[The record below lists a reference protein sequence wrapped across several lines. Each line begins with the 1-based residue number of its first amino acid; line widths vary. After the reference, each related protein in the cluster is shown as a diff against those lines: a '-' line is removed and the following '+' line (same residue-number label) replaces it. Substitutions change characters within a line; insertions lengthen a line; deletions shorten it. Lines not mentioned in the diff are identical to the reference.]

1 MKYLL
6 KNLGI
11 LFIIAAV
18 VILGVY
24 AVNSY
29 TDNIYLIIS
38 LLLLIG
44 GLFVYILFNKKVEE

>member
-11 LFIIAAV
+11 LMIIAAV

-24 AVNSY
+24 AMKDFI
-29 TDNIYLIIS
+29 DNIYLIIS
-38 LLLLIG
+38 LLLLISG
-44 GLFVYILFNKKVEE
+44 IFAHIILNRQIEE